1 MKILITGAEGFI
13 GKNLIIALR
22 SRGQNDLLTL
32 DADSPAEL
40 LERYCAECNFVYHL
54 AGTNHTR
61 QQDESMRGDF
71 SLTDSLLRQLN
82 KHKNRCPV
90 MLASSTQAALPN
102 LYGRSKKA
110 GEELLD
116 LYAHETGAKV
126 YIFRL
131 PHVFGKWA
139 KPNHSSVIAT
149 FCYNVS
155 HDLPIVIHDENTQ
168 MHLAYIDD
176 VAEAFCDLLDDKT
189 TQEGPYCVVPVT
201 YHATLG
207 DLANTIRSFRGIREG
222 NFMPNM
228 SEPLTRK
235 LYATYIS
242 HLPMMEFAYP
252 LEMHEDANGSVT
264 EFLRLSTGGQ
274 VTVNVCKPGMTR
286 GNHWHH
292 TRAEKFLVVSGSG
305 VIKFR
310 RIDMDDV
317 IEYPVSGKKHV
328 VVDIP
333 VGYAHSIE
341 NTGKTDL
348 VTLMWSSECYDS
360 ALADSVP
367 VDVSPPKDEGMA

>member
-32 DADSPAEL
+32 DADAPAEL
-40 LERYCAECNFVYHL
+40 LERYCADCNFVYHL
-54 AGTNHTR
+54 AGANRSR
-61 QQDESMRGDF
+61 QQDESMNGDF
-71 SLTDSLLRQLN
+71 GFTDTLLRQLN

-126 YIFRL
+126 YVFRL

-139 KPNHSSVIAT
+139 KPNSNSVIAT

-155 HDLPIVIHDENTQ
+155 HDLPIVIRDESTL

-176 VAEAFCDLLDDKT
+176 VAEALCDLLDDKT
-189 TQEGPYCVVPVT
+189 TREGAYCVVPVS
-201 YHATLG
+201 YHAQLG
-207 DLANTIRSFRGIREG
+207 DIANRIRSFRGIREG
-222 NFMPNM
+222 NILPDM
-228 SEPLTRK
+228 SETLTRK

-242 HLPMMEFAYP
+242 YLPVMEFAYP
-252 LEMHEDANGSVT
+252 LEMQEDANGSVT

-274 VTVNVCKPGMTR
+274 VSVNVCKPGMTR

-292 TRAEKFLVVSGSG
+292 TRAEKFLIVSGTG
-305 VIKFR
+305 AIKFR

-333 VGYAHSIE
+333 VGYAHCIE

-348 VTLMWSSECYDS
+348 VTLMWSSECYD
-360 ALADSVP
+360 ATQADSVP
-367 VDVSPPKDEGMA
+367 VDVSPSED

>member
-1 MKILITGAEGFI
+1 M
-13 GKNLIIALR
+13 N
-22 SRGQNDLLTL
+22 
-32 DADSPAEL
+32 
-40 LERYCAECNFVYHL
+40 
-54 AGTNHTR
+54 
-61 QQDESMRGDF
+61 GDF
-71 SLTDSLLRQLN
+71 GFTDTLLRQLN
-82 KHKNRCPV
+82 KHKNRCPI
-90 MLASSTQAALPN
+90 MLASSTQAAQPN

-126 YIFRL
+126 YVFRL

-139 KPNHSSVIAT
+139 KPNHNSVIAT

-155 HDLPIVIHDENTQ
+155 HDLPIVIHDESTQ

-176 VAEAFCDLLDDKT
+176 VAEALCDLLDEKT
-189 TQEGPYCVVPVT
+189 TREGAYCVVPVS
-201 YHATLG
+201 YHAQLG
-207 DLANTIRSFRGIREG
+207 DIANRIRSFRGIREG
-222 NFMPNM
+222 NLLPNM

-235 LYATYIS
+235 LYATYLS
-242 HLPMMEFAYP
+242 YLPVMEFSYP
-252 LEMHEDANGSVT
+252 LEMQEDANGSVT

-274 VTVNVCKPGMTR
+274 ISVNVCKPGMTR

-292 TRAEKFLVVSGSG
+292 TRAEKFLVVSGTG

-333 VGYAHSIE
+333 VGYAHCIE

-348 VTLMWSSECYDS
+348 VALMWSSECYDGT
-360 ALADSVP
+360 LADSVA
-367 VDVSPPKDEGMA
+367 VDVAPAEY

>member
-22 SRGQNDLLTL
+22 SRGYVDLLTF
-32 DADSPAEL
+32 DADSPIEL
-40 LERYCAECNFVYHL
+40 LERYSGECGFVYHL
-54 AGTNHTR
+54 AGANRAR
-61 QQDESMRGDF
+61 QQEETMQGDF
-71 SLTDSLLRQLN
+71 SFTDTLLRQLN

-126 YIFRL
+126 YVYRF

-139 KPNHSSVIAT
+139 KPNHNSVIAT
-149 FCYNVS
+149 FCYNVA
-155 HDLPIVIHDENTQ
+155 HDLPIVIHDESTQ
-168 MHLAYIDD
+168 LHLAYIDD
-176 VAEAFCDLLDDKT
+176 VAESLCDLLNDKT
-189 TQEGPYCVVPVT
+189 TKEGAYCVVPMS

-207 DLANTIRSFRGIREG
+207 DIAKRIRSFRNIRES
-222 NFMPNM
+222 NTMPDM

-235 LYATYIS
+235 LYATYLS
-242 HLPMMEFAYP
+242 FLPVMEFAYP
-252 LEMHEDANGSVT
+252 LEMHEDADGSMT
-264 EFLRLSTGGQ
+264 EFLRMSACGKIS
-274 VTVNVCKPGMTR
+274 VNVCKPGSTR

-292 TRAEKFLVVSGSG
+292 IRAEKFLVVSGSG

-328 VVDIP
+328 AVDIP
-333 VGYAHSIE
+333 VGYTHCIE

-348 VTLMWSSECYDS
+348 VILMWSSECYDGAES
-360 ALADSVP
+360 DSVSVAVERP
-367 VDVSPPKDEGMA
+367 

>member
-32 DADSPAEL
+32 DADAPAEL

-54 AGTNHTR
+54 AGANRTR
-61 QQDESMRGDF
+61 QQDESMQGDF
-71 SLTDSLLRQLN
+71 GFTDTLLRQLN

-90 MLASSTQAALPN
+90 MFASSTQAALPN

-126 YIFRL
+126 YVFRL

-139 KPNHSSVIAT
+139 KPNHNSVIAT

-176 VAEAFCDLLDDKT
+176 VAESLCDLLDDKT
-189 TQEGPYCVVPVT
+189 TREGAYCVVPVS
-201 YHATLG
+201 YHAQLG
-207 DLANTIRSFRGIREG
+207 DIANRIRSFRGIREG
-222 NFMPNM
+222 NILPNM

-242 HLPMMEFAYP
+242 FLPVMEFSYP
-252 LEMHEDANGSVT
+252 LEMREDANGSVT
-264 EFLRLSTGGQ
+264 EFLRPSTGGQ
-274 VTVNVCKPGMTR
+274 ISVNVCKPGMTR

-292 TRAEKFLVVSGSG
+292 TRAEKFLVVSGVG

-333 VGYAHSIE
+333 VGYAHCIE
-341 NTGKTDL
+341 NTAKTDL
-348 VTLMWSSECYDS
+348 VTLMWSSECCDG
-360 ALADSVP
+360 AQADSVP
-367 VDVSPPKDEGMA
+367 ADVLPAEE

>member
-22 SRGQNDLLTL
+22 SRGQNDLLAL
-32 DADSPAEL
+32 DADAPAEL

-54 AGTNHTR
+54 AGANRTR
-61 QQDESMRGDF
+61 QQDESMNGDF
-71 SLTDSLLRQLN
+71 GFTDTLLRQLN
-82 KHKNRCPV
+82 KHKNRSPV

-126 YIFRL
+126 YVFRL

-139 KPNHSSVIAT
+139 KPNHNSVIAT

-176 VAEAFCDLLDDKT
+176 VAEALCDLLDDKT
-189 TQEGPYCVVPVT
+189 TREGAYCVVPVT
-201 YHATLG
+201 YHALLG
-207 DLANTIRSFRGIREG
+207 DIANRIRSFRGIREG
-222 NFMPNM
+222 NLLPNM

-235 LYATYIS
+235 LYATYLS
-242 HLPMMEFAYP
+242 YLPVMEFSYP

-274 VTVNVCKPGMTR
+274 ISVNVCKPGMTR

-292 TRAEKFLVVSGSG
+292 TRAEKFLVVSGTG

-333 VGYAHSIE
+333 VGYAHCIE

-348 VTLMWSSECYDS
+348 VTLMWSSECCDG
-360 ALADSVP
+360 AQADSVLA
-367 VDVSPPKDEGMA
+367 DVSSAKY

>member
-13 GKNLIIALR
+13 GKNLIVALH
-22 SRGQNDLLTL
+22 SRGYHDLLMF
-32 DADSPAEL
+32 DADSPAER
-40 LERYCAECNFVYHL
+40 LERYCAECEFVFHL
-54 AGTNHTR
+54 SGKLQNR
-61 QQDESMRGDF
+61 QHDEYMQGDF
-71 SLTDSLLRQLN
+71 SFTDNLLRQLN

-90 MLASSTQAALPN
+90 MFASSTQAALPN

-126 YIFRL
+126 YVFRL
-131 PHVFGKWA
+131 PHVFGKWS
-139 KPNHSSVIAT
+139 KPNHNNVIAT
-149 FCYNVS
+149 FCYNIA
-155 HDLPIVIHDENTQ
+155 HDLPIAIHDENTM
-168 MHLAYIDD
+168 MHLAYIHD
-176 VAEAFCDLLDDKT
+176 VVESLCDLLEDKT
-189 TQEGPYCVVPVT
+189 TKEGSYCTVSVS

-207 DLANTIRSFRGIREG
+207 EIAKRIRSFRSIRES
-222 NFMPNM
+222 NTLPDL
-228 SEPLTRK
+228 SEPLTKK
-235 LYATYIS
+235 LYATYLS
-242 HLPMMEFAYP
+242 FLPVMEFAYP
-252 LEMHEDANGSVT
+252 LEMQEDQSGSVT

-274 VTVNVCKPGMTR
+274 ITVNVCKPGMSR

-310 RIDMDDV
+310 RIDMEEV

-333 VGYAHSIE
+333 VGYAHCLE

-348 VTLMWSSECYDS
+348 VLLMWASESCVSSRT
-360 ALADSVP
+360 DSVSVE
-367 VDVSPPKDEGMA
+367 VDRFHM